1 VHGLDWWLGRF
12 VVVPVVCAVVVT
24 GWLAV
29 GDWCLRG
36 VHRLRVCVVG
46 EAAGTTATGLFVDGV
61 VGGVVTVVVLVF
73 SVAVVAGVAG
83 VFSWWTAVVTTATS
97 TTFYLK

>member
-1 VHGLDWWLGRF
+1 
-12 VVVPVVCAVVVT
+12 VVVT

-36 VHRLRVCVVG
+36 VHWLRVCVVG
-46 EAAGTTATGLFVDGV
+46 EAAGTTATGFFVGVVDGV

-73 SVAVVAGVAG
+73 SVAVVAGVVG

-97 TTFYLK
+97 TTFYLE